1 METQVLLQSFFWK
14 LSFIKI
20 LLANQLYSWQYT
32 LKNLNLLIQDLI
44 NTESLNRF

>member
-20 LLANQLYSWQYT
+20 SLTNQLYSGQYT
-32 LKNLNLLIQDLI
+32 LKKLNLLIQDLI

>member
-1 METQVLLQSFFWK
+1 METQVLLESYFWK
-14 LSFIKI
+14 LLFIKTSQTK
-20 LLANQLYSWQYT
+20 QLYSWQYT